1 MNPDVLRSGEVAPIL
16 PTPIMESP
24 NGRAAALPKGVARF
38 GEAGWSHRD
47 YTVAT
52 LVTGTVTMHL
62 KFRRNQALLYR
73 SAWVPRGAEGNTHG
87 FTRQVYVGSI
97 AQDAASV
104 PAELRERL
112 TEDEVE
118 FVEGKVCRP
127 TRDRIAAQASEAELR
142 QRDPA
147 WRVAEA
153 ARLVEEAVERSAEQP
168 VTVAAVT
175 QLREKVERLRV
186 GGDQAKPRGGSSTDP
201 LADAVLAVRAAAQ
214 AVVSGRYGK
223 APAKDVRGT
232 RPYKLWAQLLEAVQG
247 EGGGSLL
254 RALQDKG
261 YVKRRG
267 G

>member
-1 MNPDVLRSGEVAPIL
+1 MHIKQRR
-16 PTPIMESP
+16 
-24 NGRAAALPKGVARF
+24 GR
-38 GEAGWSHRD
+38 
-47 YTVAT
+47 
-52 LVTGTVTMHL
+52 
-62 KFRRNQALLYR
+62 ALLYR
-73 SAWVPRGAEGNTHG
+73 STWVPKGAEGNTHG

-112 TEDEVE
+112 ARDEDE
-118 FVEGKVCRP
+118 FVEKTVCQPARE
-127 TRDRIAAQASEAELR
+127 RIAAQAREAEVR

-153 ARLVEEAVERSAEQP
+153 QRLVEEAVERSAERP
-168 VTVAAVT
+168 VTVTAVT
-175 QLREKVERLRV
+175 RLREQLERLQV
-186 GGDQAKPRGGSSTDP
+186 AGDQAKPRAGSTTDP
-201 LADAVLAVRAAAQ
+201 LAEALSAVRAAAQ
-214 AVVSGRYGK
+214 AVASGRYGK

-254 RALQDKG
+254 RALQDRG

>member
-1 MNPDVLRSGEVAPIL
+1 MHIKQRR
-16 PTPIMESP
+16 
-24 NGRAAALPKGVARF
+24 GR
-38 GEAGWSHRD
+38 
-47 YTVAT
+47 
-52 LVTGTVTMHL
+52 
-62 KFRRNQALLYR
+62 ALLYR
-73 SAWVPRGAEGNTHG
+73 STWVPKGAEGNTHG

-112 TEDEVE
+112 ARDEDE
-118 FVEGKVCRP
+118 FVEKTVCQPARE
-127 TRDRIAAQASEAELR
+127 RIAAQAREAEVR

-153 ARLVEEAVERSAEQP
+153 VRLVEEAVERSVEQP
-168 VTVAAVT
+168 LSAVTVT
-175 QLREKVERLRV
+175 RLRETVERLRV
-186 GGDQAKPRGGSSTDP
+186 AGDQAKAKGGSSTDP
-201 LADAVLAVRAAAQ
+201 LAEALSAVRAAAL
-214 AVVSGRYGK
+214 AVANGRYGK

-232 RPYKLWAQLLEAVQG
+232 RPYKLWAQLLVAMQG

>member
-112 TEDEVE
+112 ARDEDE
-118 FVEGKVCRP
+118 FVEKTVCQP
-127 TRDRIAAQASEAELR
+127 ARDRMADQAREAELR
-142 QRDPA
+142 ERDPA
-147 WRVAEA
+147 WRVVEA
-153 ARLVEEAVERSAEQP
+153 MRLVEEAVERSVERP
-168 VTVAAVT
+168 VAAVT
-175 QLREKVERLRV
+175 VTRLQEQVERLRV
-186 GGDQAKPRGGSSTDP
+186 AGDQAKPRAGSTTDP
-201 LADAVLAVRAAAQ
+201 LAEALSAVRGAAQ
-214 AVVSGRYGK
+214 AVAKGRYGK
-223 APAKDVRGT
+223 APAEQVRTT
-232 RPYKLWAQLLEAVQG
+232 RTYKLWSELFELVQG
-247 EGGGSLL
+247 ESDTSLL
-254 RALQDKG
+254 RVLQARG
-261 YVKRRG
+261 FVKKRG